1 MKGHIMS
8 IKPFTA
14 EQQYYVERGTKLAD
28 TLKLTAGRALGI
40 TKQKLE
46 VKRHAYIS
54 SPPGAG
60 KTFTVQAAADSNKVK
75 MVKVHG
81 AASMNFFV
89 TAVACAVYLAD
100 GKDVVIWIDDC
111 DSLFMETENLNVMK
125 GALDDER
132 NVLSWGKNMTAQIS
146 TYEKSDNEADQ
157 LKANA
162 LRYFQPEGSVG
173 VEVPT
178 NNVRFIVTS
187 NKMLQPPNSDLK
199 TAKKMHEA
207 AIRDRVN
214 YVEFDIDDKE
224 SWGWVAS
231 VFLNNDVFKDKAHKL
246 TKQQKHILL
255 DWMWTNWKRLPATS
269 MRAVKD
275 YAAMMINSPKDY
287 PDHWSLTL
295 KKG

>member
-1 MKGHIMS
+1 MA
-8 IKPFTA
+8 IKPFTS
-14 EQQYYVERGTKLAD
+14 EQQYYIDRGDKLAEA
-28 TLKLTAGRALGI
+28 LQQTAARALGVA
-40 TKQKLE
+40 KQKVQ
-46 VKRHAYIS
+46 VKRHAYIY

-60 KTFTVQAAADSNKVK
+60 KTFTVQATADRNKVK
-75 MVKVHG
+75 LVKIHG

-89 TAVACAVYLAD
+89 TSVACAAYCAD
-100 GKDVVIWIDDC
+100 GKEVVVWIDDC

-132 NVLSWGKNMTAQIS
+132 NVLAWGKNMTAQIS
-146 TYEKSDNEADQ
+146 TYEKSENPGDQ
-157 LKANA
+157 LKAAA
-162 LRYFQPEGSVG
+162 LRSFQPEGSVG
-173 VEVPT
+173 VEIPT
-178 NNVRFIVTS
+178 NNIRFVVTS
-187 NKMLQPPNSDLK
+187 NKSLQSPNSDLK

-231 VFLNNDVFKDKAHKL
+231 VFLNNDVFKEKTHKL
-246 TKQQKHILL
+246 TKEQKHILL

-275 YAAMMINSPKDY
+275 YAAIMINNPKDY

-295 KKG
+295 RKV